1 MPKSS
6 SNKTIYAAI
15 VSNFAI
21 AVTKFIAAWITGSSA
36 MLSEGIHSIVDT
48 GNEFVLLLGVRLS
61 KRPADESHPFGH
73 GQELY
78 FWTLIVA
85 ILIFAVG
92 GGMSFYE
99 GVSHLIEPSPLE
111 DPTWNYIVLGLAMVF
126 EGASWRIAFNE
137 ISASKGNQSLWQA
150 VRNSKDPTVFT
161 VLFEDTAA
169 LLGLMIALLGV
180 FFGHLFN
187 NPYIDGSAS
196 VIIGI
201 LLAVVAVL
209 LAYESRGLL
218 VGEGADQTTI
228 RNLKSIAQSDP
239 AVEGVLRLLTL
250 YFGPHELLLN
260 LELQFHRDLSAEA
273 VAQAID
279 RLEVAIRQEYPI
291 IQNIFIEAKS
301 ITQAQR

>member
-111 DPTWNYIVLGLAMVF
+111 DPTW
-126 EGASWRIAFNE
+126 
-137 ISASKGNQSLWQA
+137 
-150 VRNSKDPTVFT
+150 
-161 VLFEDTAA
+161 
-169 LLGLMIALLGV
+169 
-180 FFGHLFN
+180 
-187 NPYIDGSAS
+187 
-196 VIIGI
+196 
-201 LLAVVAVL
+201 
-209 LAYESRGLL
+209 
-218 VGEGADQTTI
+218 
-228 RNLKSIAQSDP
+228 
-239 AVEGVLRLLTL
+239 
-250 YFGPHELLLN
+250 
-260 LELQFHRDLSAEA
+260 
-273 VAQAID
+273 
-279 RLEVAIRQEYPI
+279 
-291 IQNIFIEAKS
+291 
-301 ITQAQR
+301 